1 LSTPGANAYG
11 RDQPSTSFSL
21 LERIGREDKEAW
33 ERFVSLYTPL
43 VYYWCEIARLQMT
56 DVEEVAQDVFAAVF
70 RFVKD
75 FHHEQ
80 EGGTFRGW
88 LRRITIN
95 KIHDHRPPPGG
106 RGHGGTDAQ
115 MQLGELAAPEPLELA
130 DASLEAAEKNIL
142 YNRAV
147 ELIELSFE
155 PNSRRAF
162 WLLIAGRTGKDV
174 AAELGM
180 STGAVFAAK
189 ARILKRL
196 REEFGELL
204 P

>member
-1 LSTPGANAYG
+1 LT
-11 RDQPSTSFSL
+11 L
-21 LERIGREDKEAW
+21 LEKVGRQDKEAW
-33 ERFVSLYTPL
+33 ERFVSLYSPL
-43 VYYWCEIARLQMT
+43 VYYWCKIARLQTT
-56 DVEEVAQDVFAAVF
+56 DVEEVAQDVFTAVF

-75 FHHEQ
+75 FHREQ

-95 KIHDHRPPPGG
+95 KIHDHRAPPGG

-115 MQLGELAAPEPLELA
+115 MQLVELAAPDPPELA
-130 DASLEAAEKNIL
+130 DGSSEAAENNIL

-162 WLLIAGRTGKDV
+162 WLLVAGRTGKDV

-180 STGAVFAAK
+180 STRAVFTAK